1 MEPRLCTLITGA
13 TSSIGKSIATLLSQN
28 RNLILHG
35 RDLNRLTETLNGCAH
50 PESHQLWSFDLSA
63 PEHLQKSLPE
73 FLREHQLQI
82 DSLVH
87 CAGILKVLPMRQL
100 DLTQAREIM
109 AVNFH
114 SAAEI
119 IRLLLMKPI
128 NNRQLKNIIFISSI
142 ASKFGAKVFNHYG
155 ASKGALDA
163 LMRSLSVEL
172 APEIRVNSI
181 LPGGIR
187 TERTE
192 SMFTNPEL
200 EGRLDANYPLG
211 PGLPTDIASCVE
223 FLLSDHSRWI
233 TGQQLVVDG
242 GRTSNISA

>member
-13 TSSIGKSIATLLSQN
+13 SSVIGNSIATVLSPN

-35 RDLNRLTETLNGCAH
+35 RDLPRLNETRNGCTD
-50 PESHQLWSFDLSA
+50 PECHHLWPMDLRE
-63 PEHLQKSLPE
+63 PEHLEKSLPE
-73 FLREHQLQI
+73 FLLKQQLEI
-82 DSLVH
+82 DSFVH
-87 CAGILKVLPMRQL
+87 CAGILKILPMRQL
-100 DLTQAREIM
+100 DLLQAREIM
-109 AVNFH
+109 TVNFH

-119 IRLLLMKPI
+119 IRLLLMKSV
-128 NNRQLKNIIFISSI
+128 NHRRLKNIVFISSI
-142 ASKFGAKVFNHYG
+142 TSKFGVKGFNHYS

-187 TERTE
+187 TKTTE
-192 SMFTNPEL
+192 SMFMDPQL

-211 PGLPTDIASCVE
+211 LGQPADIAASVE
-223 FLLSDHSRWI
+223 FLLSDQSRWI

>member
-1 MEPRLCTLITGA
+1 
-13 TSSIGKSIATLLSQN
+13 
-28 RNLILHG
+28 
-35 RDLNRLTETLNGCAH
+35 
-50 PESHQLWSFDLSA
+50 
-63 PEHLQKSLPE
+63 
-73 FLREHQLQI
+73 
-82 DSLVH
+82 
-87 CAGILKVLPMRQL
+87 
-100 DLTQAREIM
+100 M

-128 NNRQLKNIIFISSI
+128 NNRQLKNIVFISSI
-142 ASKFGAKVFNHYG
+142 ASKFGAKGFNHYS

-163 LMRSLSVEL
+163 LMRSLAVEL

-211 PGLPTDIASCVE
+211 LGLPTDIASCVE

-233 TGQQLVVDG
+233 TGQQLVIDG